1 MYSSNIQDGSTTPNA
16 PTGVTG
22 WTGWVAFA
30 AFLMMISG
38 ALSGIM
44 GFLAVINNN
53 WTLWNNNNLPYGST
67 YGWGWVSMF
76 VGLVVFLIGAA
87 LMRGSMFARTVAVL
101 IAAGSLVVHFAT
113 LYVAPFWSLTV
124 ITINILVI
132 WAVMVHGKEMKN
144 I

>member
-1 MYSSNIQDGSTTPNA
+1 MSSSKAPARSTTSSA
-16 PTGVTG
+16 PTEVTG

-30 AFLMMISG
+30 AYMLMISG
-38 ALSGIM
+38 ALSGLM
-44 GFLAVINNN
+44 GFLAVINSN

-67 YGWGWVSMF
+67 YGWGWVSML
-76 VGLVVFLIGAA
+76 VGLVVFSIGAA

-101 IAAGSLVVHFAT
+101 IAAGSLIVHFAT

-132 WAVMVHGKEMKN
+132 WAVMVHGKEMKE